1 MVGVE
6 LYLLPINREKFK
18 RILRGALLTTPP
30 NLFSVYSIL
39 VALSGGVVGLIVYS
53 LFLPKMK
60 YGEVFFSL
68 SFFLIFYLT
77 SILYPMIKMRT
88 RKTKID
94 LKLPHAIT
102 YMQSLCNSMP
112 LYEVFKSIFQEK
124 DLYGEVSEEF
134 GFIVRDVEL
143 FGENLINAMV
153 NLMNTTPSEN
163 LKELLE
169 GLIVVFESG
178 GDLQNYFA
186 TKSYHYRE
194 RAKKQLEIHLKTLEI
209 LSEVFVVV
217 FVAMP
222 IFLIVMISTMSLL
235 GKSIGYELFVYLY
248 FFIPVGSMLLIY
260 VIDLMNIKEDLSL
273 TRVERKKLYYPPS
286 IISEKSAEIP
296 KKVEKRSFKDFIY
309 LPFKA
314 VKMDYYNSIYF
325 SVIVTSVLSLFFYF
339 NKTLFRFVE
348 SFVSL
353 ATISFCIP
361 LLVAFEYRARFVR
374 NVEKEIPELLR
385 QMLNL
390 KDIGLTLQSVINIIK
405 DSKIGVLSRELKMVD
420 ADIGW
425 GATIIDALVEFINR
439 VGISSVRRVISLI
452 VKASNVTEN
461 VRDILLISIEDFEYE
476 LKMKSDRFTTGFA
489 YLVIIYVSFFTF
501 LYIAYSM
508 QSSFLA
514 GLTKLNVPINLSGSL
529 SLMYRI
535 SLILALFSGIL
546 AGQMEKGHIL
556 NGLKHVCVFMLS
568 SFILFEVI
576 LGGGL

>member
-361 LLVAFEYRARFVR
+361 LLIAFEYRARFVR

>member
-30 NLFSVYSIL
+30 DLFSVYSIL
-39 VALSGGVVGLIVYS
+39 VALSGSVVGLIVYS

-194 RAKKQLEIHLKTLEI
+194 KAKKQLEIHLKTLEI

-273 TRVERKKLYYPPS
+273 TRVERKKIYYPPS

-296 KKVEKRSFKDFIY
+296 KKVEKRSFKDLLY

-314 VKMDYYNSIYF
+314 VKMDYYNGIYF
-325 SVIVTSVLSLFFYF
+325 SVMVTLVLSLFFYF

-361 LLVAFEYRARFVR
+361 LLIAFEYRARFVR

-501 LYIAYSM
+501 LYTAYSM

-514 GLTKLNVPINLSGSL
+514 GLAKLNVPINLSGSL

-546 AGQMEKGHIL
+546 SGQMEKGHIL